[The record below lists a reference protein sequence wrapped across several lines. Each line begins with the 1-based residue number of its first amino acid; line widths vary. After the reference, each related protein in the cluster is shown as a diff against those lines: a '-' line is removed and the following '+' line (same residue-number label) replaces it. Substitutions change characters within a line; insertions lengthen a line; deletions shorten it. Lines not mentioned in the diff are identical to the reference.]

1 MYTHMQQNQENPLK
15 EVFGKIYF
23 RPKNGKTLG
32 VQVEQPSKHTTLIQ
46 R

>member
-15 EVFGKIYF
+15 EVFGKIYL

-32 VQVEQPSKHTTLIQ
+32 VQVEQPRKHVTLIQ